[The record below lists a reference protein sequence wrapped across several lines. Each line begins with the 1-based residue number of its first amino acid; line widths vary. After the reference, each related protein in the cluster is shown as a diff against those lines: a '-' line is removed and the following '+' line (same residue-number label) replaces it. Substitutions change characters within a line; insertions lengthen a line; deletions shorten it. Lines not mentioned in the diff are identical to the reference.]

1 MHIAEYIPSG
11 EGQAFSAGGSSSSAN
26 QGAPLAGEPLVRE
39 RPAGPVGPESGLID
53 AVRAGDPEAMAVL
66 YERYREPGLRFVSSL
81 MSGSQEAE
89 DVFHE
94 AFAKAVGAIRKGY
107 GPTDVFGAYLNTSIR
122 SVAST
127 FWMKQAREQPA
138 VDEHLD
144 PGPVEDQGLE
154 AALSLFEHE
163 QIVVAMRSLPERWR
177 VVLWHAEVLGV
188 PPRDIAP
195 LMGIGANAVS
205 ALLIRARA
213 GLRAAYEQQAQDG
226 QPEPPEYETLTQK
239 RGTEQ

>member
-1 MHIAEYIPSG
+1 M
-11 EGQAFSAGGSSSSAN
+11 
-26 QGAPLAGEPLVRE
+26 
-39 RPAGPVGPESGLID
+39 GPESGLID
-53 AVRAGDPEAMAVL
+53 AVRAGEPGSMAVL
-66 YERYREPGLRFVSSL
+66 YERYRESGLRFISSL

-94 AFAKAVGAIRKGY
+94 AFAKAVVAIRNGR

-122 SVAST
+122 SVTAT
-127 FWMKQAREQPA
+127 FWMKQKREQP
-138 VDEHLD
+138 VTDDDLD
-144 PGPVEDQGLE
+144 PGSFEDPGLE
-154 AALSLFEHE
+154 TALSLFEHE

-177 VVLWHAEVLGV
+177 VVLWHAEVLGE

-213 GLRAAYEQQAQDG
+213 GLRAAYEQQTRDG
-226 QPEPPEYETLTQK
+226 QPGPPEHEPLTQE
-239 RGTEQ
+239 RGTQQ